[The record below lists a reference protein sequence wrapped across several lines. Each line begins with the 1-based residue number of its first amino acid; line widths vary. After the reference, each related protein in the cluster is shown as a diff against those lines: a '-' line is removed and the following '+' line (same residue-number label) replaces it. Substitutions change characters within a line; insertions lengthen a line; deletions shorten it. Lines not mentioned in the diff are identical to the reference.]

1 MDMTSIPMVSGL
13 QALQQ
18 VLRATTAAKEPA
30 VKRVNPKASRMVSFE
45 WLDGRKA
52 RVDLADI
59 KLLPRKS
66 YKPIQRSPLA
76 CNGDEISLPV
86 GDVSPTTGTPSLLT
100 SLGIQDVSPV
110 GTMPFTNVTNFNIP
124 SSGFLW
130 EEGERRHARS
140 HAKKPLGPRSQSPLS
155 PTAKPV
161 PSPAVDPLVSLAF
174 TPAHI
179 SFLLAQ
185 LPSRVRS
192 RATGA
197 AKDDLRTR
205 LAKTLYHR
213 RLAAEKADLL
223 IFAEHMAEKMRFF
236 ESLAIKFNHPIPDEY
251 AAYMRKADALI
262 AKFQAQ
268 SHAPVVKQK
277 QEEEEEDL
285 TSDWSDNIAAWAM
298 YHSGAGAFLETQRK
312 WAQAKLGR
320 NIPSGKEYEP
330 SVHPYRR
337 PAHERTWS
345 ERWCD
350 IMDLVT
356 GEKSARF

>member
-18 VLRATTAAKEPA
+18 VLRATTKEPV
-30 VKRVNPKASRMVSFE
+30 VKRVDPKASRMASFE

-66 YKPIQRSPLA
+66 YNPIKRSPLTIS
-76 CNGDEISLPV
+76 GYEVSLPV
-86 GDVSPTTGTPSLLT
+86 GKTGTSNLLI
-100 SLGIQDVSPV
+100 SLGVQDVSPV
-110 GTMPFTNVTNFNIP
+110 HTMPFKNVTNNP
-124 SSGFLW
+124 SSSGFLW
-130 EEGERRHARS
+130 EEGERRHART
-140 HAKKPLGPRSQSPLS
+140 HAKKPLGPRSPSPLS
-155 PTAKPV
+155 TTMAKPA
-161 PSPAVDPLVSLAF
+161 PTVDPLVSLAF
-174 TPAHI
+174 TPDHI

-185 LPSRVRS
+185 LPSRVR
-192 RATGA
+192 RRA

-213 RLAAEKADLL
+213 RLAAEKEDLL

-236 ESLAIKFNHPIPDEY
+236 ESLAIKFNQPIPDEY
-251 AAYMRKADALI
+251 AAYMLKADALI

-268 SHAPVVKQK
+268 TQK
-277 QEEEEEDL
+277 QEKEEEEEDL
-285 TSDWSDNIAAWAM
+285 TSDWDDNIAAWAM

-312 WAQAKLGR
+312 WAQAKLKR
-320 NIPSGKEYEP
+320 SIPSGKEYEP
-330 SVHPYRR
+330 IVHPYRR

-345 ERWCD
+345 ERWSD
-350 IMDLVT
+350 MMDLVT
-356 GEKSARF
+356 GAKPDHGQSRFKVVCS